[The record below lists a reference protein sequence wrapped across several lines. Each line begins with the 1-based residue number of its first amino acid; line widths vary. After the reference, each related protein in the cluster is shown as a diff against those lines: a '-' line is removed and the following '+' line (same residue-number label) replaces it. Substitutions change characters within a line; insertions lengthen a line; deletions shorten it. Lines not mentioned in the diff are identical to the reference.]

1 MYLSNAQGDHKRNIY
16 LIQLQ
21 IDKKK
26 LVIKKVFFYLQATSH
41 PWEVQTDWSV
51 VKVPVCPEAMA
62 SCLLSFAE
70 KREGK

>member
-1 MYLSNAQGDHKRNIY
+1 MHKVIIKEIY
-16 LIQLQ
+16 TLYNFKLI
-21 IDKKK
+21 KK
-26 LVIKKVFFYLQATSH
+26 LVIKKVFFYLQATWH

-70 KREGK
+70 KREAK